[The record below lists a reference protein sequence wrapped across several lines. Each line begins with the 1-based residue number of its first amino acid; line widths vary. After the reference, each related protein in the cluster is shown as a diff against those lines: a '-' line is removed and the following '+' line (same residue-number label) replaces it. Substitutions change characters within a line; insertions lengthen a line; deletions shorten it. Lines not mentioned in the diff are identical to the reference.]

1 MRIILIP
8 VLVAGV
14 AAALLGGCG
23 DDGGSSSGGKL
34 EVVASF
40 YPLAE
45 AVRQVGGDRV
55 EVTNLTPPGVEPHD
69 LELTSDDIDAINEA
83 DLVVDMGH
91 GFQAAVEKA
100 AGRRDGPTLAVLDG
114 VATKGGDPHVWLDPQ
129 RMSTIVRLVAR
140 ALGKVDTTS
149 ATTFDDNAGFYIQK
163 LSTLSRELGVGLRE
177 CQRHTIVTSHEAF
190 GYLAESYGL
199 TQTAIAGLDPE
210 QEPNPARIAEL
221 LDLVK
226 REGVTTI
233 FTEELVSPKVARS
246 VARQAHVKVVVM
258 NPLEGLTDA
267 EQKAGADYLSVMRE
281 NLRVLQLALACS

>member
-1 MRIILIP
+1 MRIILIS
-8 VLVAGV
+8 VLLAGV
-14 AAALLGGCG
+14 AATLLAGCG
-23 DDGGSSSGGKL
+23 DDGGSGSGGKL

-69 LELTSDDIDAINEA
+69 LELTSDDIDAIDRA

-100 AGRRDGPTLAVLDG
+100 AGRRHGPTLAVLDG
-114 VATKGGDPHVWLDPQ
+114 VPTHGGDAHVWLDPQ
-129 RMSTIVRLVAR
+129 RMATIVRLVAG
-140 ALGKVDTTS
+140 ALGKVDATS
-149 ATTFDDNAGFYIQK
+149 ATTFTGNAGFYIQK
-163 LSTLSRELGVGLRE
+163 LTTLSRELGVGLRD

-199 TQTAIAGLDPE
+199 TQTAVAGLDPE
-210 QEPNPARIAEL
+210 QEPNPARMAEL

-226 REGVTTI
+226 KDGVTTI
-233 FTEELVSPKVARS
+233 FTEKLVSPKVARS
-246 VARQAHVKVVVM
+246 VARQAHVKVAVM
-258 NPLEGLTDA
+258 NPLEGLTH
-267 EQKAGADYLSVMRE
+267 EEENGGADYLSVMRE
-281 NLRVLQLALACS
+281 NLRILQQALACT